1 MSKKEVT
8 LIDLMKKYDNP
19 HALLVQK
26 ACYFNSEIHIESG
39 SVKINAKSI
48 MGVMM
53 FHFEAGTNVTIYADG
68 PDETDAIKAM
78 EGFLTD
84 TE

>member
-8 LIDLMKKYDNP
+8 LGELFKKYDNP

-39 SVKINAKSI
+39 TVKINAKSI

-53 FHFEAGTNVTIYADG
+53 FNIEPGNVVTIYADG
-68 PDETDAIKAM
+68 ADEEDAIAAM
-78 EGFLTD
+78 ESFLA
-84 TE
+84 

>member
-8 LIDLMKKYDNP
+8 LGDLFKKYDNP

-39 SVKINAKSI
+39 TVKINAKSI
-48 MGVMM
+48 MGIMAFNPSEGMSVSIVTEGSDEQ
-53 FHFEAGTNVTIYADG
+53 EALL
-68 PDETDAIKAM
+68 AI
-78 EGFLTD
+78 ERFLVC
-84 TE
+84 E

>member
-8 LIDLMKKYDNP
+8 LGDLFKKYDNP

-39 SVKINAKSI
+39 TVKINAKSI

-53 FHFEAGTNVTIYADG
+53 FNIEPGNVVTVYAEG
-68 PDETDAIKAM
+68 ADEEDAISAM
-78 EGFLTD
+78 ESFLA
-84 TE
+84 